1 MAPRGGRKCVYEEH
15 YENDIADPDIAG
27 DLLCAHVAQ
36 SDVYHALS
44 TKKNQLLP
52 DKPYTS
58 HIRSVDK
65 DPIGRLYSQLTYKH

>member
-1 MAPRGGRKCVYEEH
+1 
-15 YENDIADPDIAG
+15 
-27 DLLCAHVAQ
+27 LLCAHVAQ